1 MKKAILLPLLVIVV
15 STINAQFVIQKD
27 SLPKIIKLKPVVF
40 DSSFIIN
47 RTHQGIIYALPMDRM
62 PVLKP
67 DTFFRSNMPV
77 IVTDKNFTSRM
88 PVYVPNPAFVFTQPS
103 AVPGNNIFF
112 VPQRKQ
118 SNPLLKPQQKET
130 LRFETPGGSR
140 GIYIF

>member
-15 STINAQFVIQKD
+15 STANAQFAIQKD
-27 SLPKIIKLKPVVF
+27 SLQGIIKLKPRLF
-40 DSSFIIN
+40 DSLFIIN
-47 RTHQGIIYALPMDRM
+47 RTPQGIIYALPMDRM

>member
-47 RTHQGIIYALPMDRM
+47 RTLQGIIYALPMDRM

-88 PVYVPNPAFVFTQPS
+88 PVYVPNPAFVFTQPL

-118 SNPLLKPQQKET
+118 SNPLLKPQQKEA

-140 GIYIF
+140 GISIF